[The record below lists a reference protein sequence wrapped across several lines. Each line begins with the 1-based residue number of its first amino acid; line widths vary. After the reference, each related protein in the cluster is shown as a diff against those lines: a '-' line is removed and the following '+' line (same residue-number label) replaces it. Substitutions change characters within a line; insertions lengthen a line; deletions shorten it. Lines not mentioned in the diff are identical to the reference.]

1 MFLVEECHECA
12 HHEPAL
18 KERPME
24 EVAARLAQQDQAEQ
38 DTLAGRQTHAVPDK
52 IVNIIKT
59 LRMVS
64 LVGCFDCFLPVIT
77 FLFQIKIIAKI

>member
-1 MFLVEECHECA
+1 MICVFLVEECHECA

-38 DTLAGRQTHAVPDK
+38 DTLAGRQTHTVPD
-52 IVNIIKT
+52 T
-59 LRMVS
+59 
-64 LVGCFDCFLPVIT
+64 
-77 FLFQIKIIAKI
+77 